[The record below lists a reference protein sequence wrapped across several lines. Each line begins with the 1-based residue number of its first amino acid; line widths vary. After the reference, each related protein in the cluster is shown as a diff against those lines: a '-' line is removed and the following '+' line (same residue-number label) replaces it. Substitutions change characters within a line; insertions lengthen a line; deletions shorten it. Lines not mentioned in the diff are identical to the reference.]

1 MSPYDGTT
9 PTFFERARKFL
20 VAIIGVAVLYGTIVT
35 DTLGEADFS
44 TVEGIIGGV
53 IALATALGVYAAK
66 NKPA

>member
-20 VAIIGVAVLYGTIVT
+20 VATVGVAVLYGTIVT

-53 IALATALGVYAAK
+53 IALATALGVYQVR
-66 NKPA
+66 NTP